1 MHNCD
6 NYSHEYKTRRILD
19 LDKILLFLEFLWTL
33 IMQMTVLDEDPT
45 WDSVSSSI
53 WFASFG
59 IQRDR
64 QLWKVQLFGTEFVM
78 MKQVMEVSQGL

>member
-1 MHNCD
+1 MHNFD

-33 IMQMTVLDEDPT
+33 IMQMTRLDEDPT

-53 WFASFG
+53 WFASFD